1 MKTTEA
7 IRKYIGRI
15 RGNEPVG
22 RHDGLASTAT
32 GSTNDGT
39 AADSAYSGAAAI
51 QKTGP
56 AAPASARREVGVDV
70 EIARQRGP
78 GGFVSFRNPDDLA
91 AGKGLDTYDRMMTDA
106 QVRMAVNYKR
116 FAVISSD
123 WEIAP
128 ASDSPADKEIAAF
141 VKSAL
146 DNMNGSLVQA
156 VFGIMNALVHGYS
169 ISEMVFE
176 PIESGAFAGKWGLRA
191 VKPKHPEDYD
201 FDLDRFGNI
210 KSLLLTDENS
220 KQTKVPAWKFALYT
234 YLPEF
239 GRPWGRSDLRAVY
252 KHWWSK
258 DFLLKWWNIYL
269 ETFGAPTRVGKY
281 PAGSTSVSKQT
292 DLKRVLRDI
301 VNNTAITLPDDMDI
315 EFITAAGNAGF
326 ETAVEYHDAQI
337 VRGILGQTLTSSEG
351 KRVGSLALGNVH
363 QETMEDYVTFLRR
376 DIAESVMRE
385 QIIRRLVEFNYS
397 GVDTLPRFVWQPRKG
412 KIVMSS
418 VSDIATLIDTGIVT
432 SDDFAALRERL
443 DLP

>member
-1 MKTTEA
+1 MSRLT
-7 IRKYIGRI
+7 GR
-15 RGNEPVG
+15 
-22 RHDGLASTAT
+22 DT
-32 GSTNDGT
+32 GSGPLENTGGAT
-39 AADSAYSGAAAI
+39 AAVASLSEYGVASGASKEKSGA
-51 QKTGP
+51 KVTD
-56 AAPASARREVGVDV
+56 RELGVDV

-78 GGFVSFRNPDDLA
+78 GGFVAFQNPDEFT
-91 AGKGLDTYDRMMTDA
+91 AGNGLETYDRMMTDA

-128 ASDSPADKEIAAF
+128 ASDSEQDAEIAGFIRA
-141 VKSAL
+141 SL
-146 DNMNGSLVQA
+146 ENMRGSVVQS
-156 VFGIMNALVHGYS
+156 VFGVMNALVHGYS

-176 PIESGAFAGKWGLRA
+176 PIEGGRFDGKWGLKA
-191 VKPKHPEDYD
+191 IKPKHPEDYD

-210 KSLLLTDENS
+210 KGLMLTDETG
-220 KQTKVPAWKFALYT
+220 KQSKVPAWKFVIYT

-281 PAGSTSVSKQT
+281 PAGSTSVSKQS

-315 EFITAAGNAGF
+315 EFITSAGNAGF
-326 ETAVEYHDAQI
+326 ESAVEYHDSQI
-337 VRGILGQTLTSSEG
+337 VKGILGQTLTSGEG
-351 KRVGSLALGNVH
+351 RRVGSLALGNVH

-376 DIAESVMRE
+376 DIAETVMRE
-385 QIIRRLVEFNYS
+385 QVIRRLVEFNYP
-397 GVDTLPRFVWQPRKG
+397 GAAELPRFVWQPRKG
-412 KIVMSS
+412 KIALAS
-418 VSDIATLIDTGIVT
+418 VSDIATLVDTGIVT
-432 SDDFAALRERL
+432 ENDFALLRERL